1 VSGVLVEVWTFEGC
15 PHAQPALALAERV
28 VAASG
33 VEATVRRVDIA
44 DADAAVEY
52 RFLGSPTIRVNGVD
66 VEPGANERRE
76 YVLACRVY
84 RTSSGGSKGEPEERW
99 LRSALEAA
107 R

>member
-1 VSGVLVEVWTFEGC
+1 MTRALVEVLAFEGC
-15 PHAQPALALAERV
+15 PHAEPALALAERA

-44 DADAAVEY
+44 DASAAVEH

-66 VEPGANERRE
+66 VEPGANERHE
-76 YVLACRVY
+76 YVLACRIY
-84 RTSSGGSKGEPEERW
+84 RTSTGGSEGEPDEHW